1 MLILETER
9 LRLRWFNPTD
19 SDADFLRALLN
30 DPGWLANI
38 GERNVRTRRQARAW
52 IAVRHT
58 ATYGRLGFGFWAVER
73 KSDGAL
79 MGMCGLIKRD
89 TLMEADVGYALM
101 PAFRGHGYAR
111 EAAAACV
118 RYAQEVLGLA
128 EVWGITGPANA
139 ASATVL
145 QQIGLRDGGIT
156 RLVGEERETWVFK
169 SPRIDPG
176 DDQAQIDAL
185 TRRFLSAF
193 TNRDGVIPTLPALPH
208 YFMLDATV
216 RVADALGTVT
226 TTGLHGFVA
235 PRAELLAGG
244 RLKDFEE
251 HETESRTEIRGG
263 IAQRWLRYAKRGT
276 LDGVAFEGG
285 GTKALQFVRTLRD
298 WKIASLLWTDDL
310 AYAQTRRDADG
321 THG

>member
-52 IAVRHT
+52 IAARHT

-73 KSDGAL
+73 RSDGAL

-226 TTGLHGFVA
+226 TTGLHGFIA

-276 LDGVAFEGG
+276 LDGIAFEGG

-310 AYAQTRRDADG
+310 AYAQARRDADG